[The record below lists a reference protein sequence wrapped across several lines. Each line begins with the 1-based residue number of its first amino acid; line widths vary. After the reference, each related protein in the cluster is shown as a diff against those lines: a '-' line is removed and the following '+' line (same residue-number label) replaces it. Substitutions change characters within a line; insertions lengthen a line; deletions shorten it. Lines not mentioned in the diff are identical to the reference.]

1 LTDLA
6 SFSTIFLKQSENQ
19 QVEKCIS
26 SKKNEFSST
35 KHTIDLDLFSKS
47 ETINFNPLNPSIQMA
62 PHKTISY
69 VSTLLLLITLA
80 FTSCS
85 KDSDLFDATV
95 ESQIEEEKDKQL
107 DENGQ
112 LIPSVS
118 FEAMDDEFTI
128 SGNVGSS
135 TLDVLKNDNV
145 QDTESFQIVEVS
157 EPTEGSLTINA
168 DNTLTYTPH
177 PDAANKAGN
186 NGVVSDN
193 FTYTLQASKGGN
205 TGNKTASVVVNTQYG
220 DVDMGSLKAFPGAKG
235 FGQNTVGGRGGRII
249 HVTTLNETGPGSLVE
264 AMHASGPRTI
274 VFDVAGE
281 INWTSEHAI
290 TNPYCTI
297 AGQTAPSPGITIR
310 GGTLRI
316 SASEVIVRF
325 LRVRLGNSYEND
337 AVRIVNKTSNSVI
350 RNIIIDHVSM
360 GWANDENFS
369 ITGNAGATNASI
381 ENVTLQNSIIHEN
394 LDGYN
399 YGALLFNEITNIS
412 LIQNYWANNG
422 NRVPENTEPTGS
434 SGASIEFVNNVI
446 YNYNRPVTVG
456 WGPTIFESIGNVFKG
471 DRDYPPSQ
479 PDHYY
484 QLNSYENPNA
494 SINDGYI
501 FQEDNIQV
509 GYSNYGM
516 MNKDWSE
523 VNQSQRILSSPYTP
537 VPSSEVVNLVLNDV
551 GPSVL
556 FPDPVD
562 ARLLGDWTD
571 ENGVRGITDIS
582 AVGGFPGLVALSH
595 SASYD
600 TDNDG
605 LADTW
610 EIRMFGNLSPSPND
624 DLDQNGYTNIEE
636 FCNYLIN

>member
-1 LTDLA
+1 
-6 SFSTIFLKQSENQ
+6 
-19 QVEKCIS
+19 
-26 SKKNEFSST
+26 
-35 KHTIDLDLFSKS
+35 
-47 ETINFNPLNPSIQMA
+47 MA

-157 EPTEGSLTINA
+157 EPTEGTLTINA

-177 PDAANKAGN
+177 PDAANKAGD

-205 TGNKTASVVVNTQYG
+205 TGNKTATVVVNTQYG
-220 DVDMGSLKAFPGAKG
+220 DMDMGALKAFPGAKG

-264 AMHASGPRTI
+264 AMHASGPRII

-281 INWTSEHAI
+281 INWTSERAI

-310 GGTLRI
+310 GGALRI
-316 SASEVIVRF
+316 SASEVIVRY
-325 LRVRLGNSYEND
+325 LRIRPGNSVEND
-337 AVRIVNKTSNSVI
+337 AVRILNRKSNSVLE
-350 RNIIIDHVSM
+350 NVIIDHVSM
-360 GWANDENFS
+360 GWANDEIFAVG
-369 ITGNAGATNASI
+369 GNSSGAVNAPVRNI
-381 ENVTLQNSIIHEN
+381 TLQNSIIHEN

-399 YGALLFNEITNIS
+399 YAALLGRNVHNMS
-412 LIQNYWANNG
+412 VIQNYWANNG
-422 NRVPENTEPTGS
+422 NRVPEHTYADGS
-434 SGASIEFVNNVI
+434 SFEFVNNVL
-446 YNYNRPVTVG
+446 YNYNRAVTVSYG
-456 WGPTIFESIGNVFKG
+456 ASIFDSVGNVFKP
-471 DRDYPPSQ
+471 DSDYPPGQ
-479 PDHYY
+479 ANHVY
-484 QLNSYENPNA
+484 QLNRYENPNGLV
-494 SINDGYI
+494 SEGIVWED
-501 FQEDNIQV
+501 DNIEI
-509 GYSNYGM
+509 GSYNNPYGM
-516 MNKDWSE
+516 TNGNWIE
-523 VNQSQRILSSPYTP
+523 NGANGRGLPNSPYTP
-537 VPSSEVVNLVLNDV
+537 IPSEQVVDIVLNDV

-556 FPDPVD
+556 FPDAVD
-562 ARLLGDWTD
+562 ARLLGDWID
-571 ENGVRGITDIS
+571 QNGVQGITDIS
-582 AVGGFPGLVALSH
+582 AVGGFPNLVSVEH
-595 SASYD
+595 PTTYD
-600 TDNDG
+600 SDNDG
-605 LADTW
+605 MADAW
-610 EIRMFGNLSPSPND
+610 EIITYGNLSSKASDDND
-624 DLDQNGYTNIEE
+624 GNGYTNIEE
-636 FCNYLIN
+636 FVYALTLK